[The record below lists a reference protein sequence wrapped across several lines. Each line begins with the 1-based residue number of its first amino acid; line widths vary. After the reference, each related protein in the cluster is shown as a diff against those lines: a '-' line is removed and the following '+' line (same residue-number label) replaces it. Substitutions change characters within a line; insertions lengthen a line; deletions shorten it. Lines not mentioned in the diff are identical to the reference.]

1 MHSNQELILQCLQV
15 EDSGQ
20 KFARLATFSPED
32 WGRVLVQ
39 AEQHALTPIIAWQLK
54 SLGLEALPPEVI
66 RQVFRQSLLISTGDN
81 LVLFNEL
88 GKVLRQ
94 FEQAGIPVMVLKG
107 AHLAALVYEHIGQ
120 RSMEDIDLL
129 VHAGHIQESSAIL
142 TKLGYQSKGV
152 SSDPLEAH
160 FVKHHLPDFSKPDF
174 KPIEIHWTIG
184 NPNSPFRI
192 EPDDVWIDAQTE
204 TIAGIQTLVLAPH
217 DLIVY
222 LCMHSYAHN
231 YEQGLRPFV
240 DLVQVIR
247 HYHGSV
253 QWDQVKQRAKLWKA
267 TRCVFLM
274 LNISNQLFGSP
285 PEAVLNI
292 FLPLELN
299 WQWVDS
305 LSNRIIAQPPYAPV
319 MKNKPKPKQI
329 QPSLYF
335 IKFLGNLNFIERLSL
350 FWKRIFLPPQTIAK
364 LYQIEPQSPGLSF
377 YYLQRIRDLLRNYGR
392 LSFRKITRHDSTE
405 TFVSPET
412 ALAEWIARE

>member
-1 MHSNQELILQCLQV
+1 MDFNQELILRCLQI
-15 EDSGQ
+15 EDTDQ
-20 KFARLATFSPED
+20 KISRLAKFSPVD
-32 WGRVLVQ
+32 WGRLLVQ
-39 AEQHALTPIIAWQLK
+39 AEQHALDPIIAWQIK
-54 SLGLEALPPEVI
+54 SLGLEALPPEEI
-66 RQVFRQSLLISTGDN
+66 RQVFRQSLLISTGNN

-94 FEQAGIPVMVLKG
+94 FKQAGIPVIVLKG
-107 AHLAALVYEHIGQ
+107 AHLAAIVYEHIGQ

-129 VHAGHIQESSAIL
+129 VHSGHIQESSQIL
-142 TKLGYQSKGV
+142 TKLGYQSKGI
-152 SSDPLEAH
+152 SSDPLDTH

-192 EPDDVWIDAQTE
+192 EPGDVWRDAQTE
-204 TIAGIQTLVLAPH
+204 SIAGIQTLVLAPH

-240 DLVQVIR
+240 DLLQVIR
-247 HYHGSV
+247 HYQGSV
-253 QWDQVKQRAKLWKA
+253 QWDKVKQRAKQWKA

-274 LNISNQLFGSP
+274 FCISNQLFGSP
-285 PEAVLNI
+285 PEAVLNL

-299 WQWVDS
+299 LQWVDS
-305 LSNRIIAQPPYAPV
+305 LSNRIISQPPYAPV

-329 QPSLYF
+329 PPSLYF

-364 LYQIEPQSPGLSF
+364 LYQIEPQWPGLFF
-377 YYLQRIRDLLRNYGR
+377 YYLQRIWDLLRNYGR
-392 LSFRKITRHDSTE
+392 LSFQTITRRDSIE
-405 TFVSPET
+405 TFASPET
-412 ALAEWIARE
+412 ALAEWIAKE